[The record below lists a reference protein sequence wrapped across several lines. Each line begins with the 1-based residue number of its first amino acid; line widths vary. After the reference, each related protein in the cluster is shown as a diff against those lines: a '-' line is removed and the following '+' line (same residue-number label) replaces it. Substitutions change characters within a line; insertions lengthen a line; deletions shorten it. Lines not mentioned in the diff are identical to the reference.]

1 MKPKK
6 LFRGMPLSQNGFG
19 TCLIILGGCQNHSGN
34 FLEFSEIKTENV
46 SELPVPLWLFSRMKF
61 TNLKL
66 FQNESKIILVGTGI
80 ILRPTEIFSDLVDA
94 KNCLHE

>member
-1 MKPKK
+1 M
-6 LFRGMPLSQNGFG
+6 FRSCRYRFGCFSQ
-19 TCLIILGGCQNHSGN
+19 
-34 FLEFSEIKTENV
+34 
-46 SELPVPLWLFSRMKF
+46 MKF

-80 ILRPTEIFSDLVDA
+80 ILSLGEIFSDLMDA

>member
-1 MKPKK
+1 M
-6 LFRGMPLSQNGFG
+6 FRSCRYRFGCFSQ
-19 TCLIILGGCQNHSGN
+19 
-34 FLEFSEIKTENV
+34 
-46 SELPVPLWLFSRMKF
+46 MKF

-80 ILRPTEIFSDLVDA
+80 ILRPTEIFLDLMDA